1 MLAALNTPT
10 SDASPTAHGFIR
22 GAIGKTRGAQFEKVR
37 PNVRDWHAE
46 SGIFTSLQKLRRG
59 GSIAAHCRHK
69 SFRKGK
75 NERDYALGDDRAVDF
90 TLAPVGFTPRT
101 NAPMNLP
108 STCGAMASTSIPS
121 AERRSRAS
129 SAR

>member
-1 MLAALNTPT
+1 MGPLNLVE
-10 SDASPTAHGFIR
+10 SSR
-22 GAIGKTRGAQFEKVR
+22 RELGAIFVFFEC
-37 PNVRDWHAE
+37 
-46 SGIFTSLQKLRRG
+46 SGYAANPKQYALADLRG

-121 AERRSRAS
+121 AERRSRAA